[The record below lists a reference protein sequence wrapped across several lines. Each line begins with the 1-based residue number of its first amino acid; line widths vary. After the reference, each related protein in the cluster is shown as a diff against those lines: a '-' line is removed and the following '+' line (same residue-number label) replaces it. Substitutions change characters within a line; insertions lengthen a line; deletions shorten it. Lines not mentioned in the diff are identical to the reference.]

1 MKAIKPG
8 NGLFMAKTVVA
19 LPLPSQHLGT
29 TRTITF
35 HRYGKPG
42 ARPKAYIQAGLHA
55 DEIPGM
61 LTAHHLIARLD
72 DADRQGAIRGEIIV
86 IPTANPIGLDQYLGG
101 RLFGRSSLEQGQN
114 FNRGFAD
121 LVETVASRLEARLGS
136 DLAANVALI
145 RTALLDG
152 LAGLHPSNDLQELRR
167 TLLGMAIDSDFVFD
181 LHCDLESL
189 MHMYTSD
196 ELWPE
201 AMDLAAQ
208 LGCRVVMLAGDSG
221 GNPFDE
227 ACSMPWWKLRAHFGD
242 RFPIRNACLS
252 ATIELRG
259 KSDVDDRLAA
269 SDGDNLFR
277 FLQRRGLV
285 AGHPG
290 PVPLLR
296 SAATPLAG
304 VDRLIAPVPGVLAY
318 RHEVGD
324 LVHAG
329 DVIAEIVDPTA
340 EDPRT
345 ARTTLSTRTTG
356 ILWSRNQTKIAVA
369 GESVAAIAGAKPL
382 DDRKWSLLVD

>member
-55 DEIPGM
+55 DETPGM

-72 DADRQGAIRGEIIV
+72 DADRQGTIRGEIIIV
-86 IPTANPIGLDQYLGG
+86 PVVNPIGLDQYLGG
-101 RLFGRSSLEQGQN
+101 RLFGRSSLEHGQN

-121 LVETVASRLEARLGS
+121 LVETVAPRLEDGLGS
-136 DLAANVALI
+136 DPAANVTLI
-145 RTALLDG
+145 RAALLDA
-152 LAGLHPSNDLQELRR
+152 LAGLCPANDLQEMRR
-167 TLLGMAIDSDFVFD
+167 TVLGMALDADFAFD

-196 ELWPE
+196 ELWPD

-208 LGCRVVMLAGDSG
+208 LGCRTVMLAGDSG

-227 ACSMPWWKLRAHFGD
+227 ACSMPWWKLRARFGD
-242 RFPIRNACLS
+242 RFPIPNACLS

-259 KSDVDDRLAA
+259 KSDVDDGLAA
-269 SDGDNLFR
+269 SDADNLFR
-277 FLQRRGLV
+277 FLQRRGLI

-290 PVPLLR
+290 PVPPLR
-296 SAATPLAG
+296 CAATPLAG
-304 VDRLIAPVPGVLAY
+304 VDRLIAPVTGVLAF
-318 RHEVGD
+318 RRQIGD
-324 LVHAG
+324 LVQAG
-329 DVIAEIVDPTA
+329 DVIADIVDPTA

-345 ARTTLSTRTTG
+345 ARTPMATRTSG
-356 ILWSRNQTKIAVA
+356 ILWSRNQTKMAVA
-369 GESVAAIAGAKPL
+369 GQTVAAIAGAKPL
-382 DDRKWSLLVD
+382 EDRKWSLLVD